1 MDQGLPEDAV
11 SASFSSP
18 IANGNRQEI
27 LMRILIVE
35 TPDLRHQAIAD
46 LLRARGHECPG
57 ILSFPGIGTMRYQ

>member
-11 SASFSSP
+11 AASFSSP

-35 TPDLRHQAIAD
+35 SPDLRHQAMAD